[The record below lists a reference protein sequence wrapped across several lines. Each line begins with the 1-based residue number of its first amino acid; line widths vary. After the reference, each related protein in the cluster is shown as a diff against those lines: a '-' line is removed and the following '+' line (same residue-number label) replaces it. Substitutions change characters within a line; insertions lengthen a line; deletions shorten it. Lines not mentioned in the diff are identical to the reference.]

1 MRGRALFLPVF
12 TAAAVLLAVS
22 LPMGTLQQWDR
33 NYQDVLHQ
41 ESVDEDAL
49 VTNYTLSGSDRLHLL
64 RYSGISARNGEIHYE
79 NPVGVSRWRCGR
91 WSPLHPW
98 KLAGKTMSA
107 KIPFPTVIF

>member
-1 MRGRALFLPVF
+1 MRGCALFLPVF

-64 RYSGISARNGEIHYE
+64 RYSGISAPE
-79 NPVGVSRWRCGR
+79 
-91 WSPLHPW
+91 
-98 KLAGKTMSA
+98 AGISLYSVQETPIRSA
-107 KIPFPTVIF
+107 KIEKRYGHCVSTRSGSPCMERA

>member
-49 VTNYTLSGSDRLHLL
+49 VTNYTVARIVCICCDIPAFLPGMGKSIMRILL
-64 RYSGISARNGEIHYE
+64 E
-79 NPVGVSRWRCGR
+79 VSRWRCGR

>member
-12 TAAAVLLAVS
+12 TVAAVLLAVS

-49 VTNYTLSGSDRLHLL
+49 VTNYTLSGCCDIPAFLPGMGKSIMRILL
-64 RYSGISARNGEIHYE
+64 E
-79 NPVGVSRWRCGR
+79 VSRWRCGR

>member
-64 RYSGISARNGEIHYE
+64 RYSGISARNGEI
-79 NPVGVSRWRCGR
+79 
-91 WSPLHPW
+91 
-98 KLAGKTMSA
+98 
-107 KIPFPTVIF
+107 I